1 MSSGGGE
8 YFGQLLERVAEDPV
22 GLLDRVLARAVGQLS
37 GDNAAVDD
45 GGGEGSPADVVA
57 SALGDRLALLIA
69 GDRREHELE
78 ARNRVLATALG
89 ACDCW
94 GEEIDCPVC
103 DGEGAPGWLL
113 PEPRLFAAYVR
124 PGLRALDQTEAVPAD
139 ETSTTSEDRKE
150 NGDGHHLARRP

>member
-1 MSSGGGE
+1 MSSGGD
-8 YFGQLLERVAEDPV
+8 FGQLLDHVGADPV

-37 GDNAAVDD
+37 GDAAAVDD
-45 GGGEGSPADVVA
+45 GSEGSPADVVA
-57 SALGDRLALLIA
+57 AALGDRLALLIA
-69 GDRREHELE
+69 GDRRERELE

-94 GEEIDCPVC
+94 GEDIGCPVC

-124 PGLRALDQTEAVPAD
+124 PGLRALDQMDAVPAD
-139 ETSTTSEDRKE
+139 ETSTTSEERKE